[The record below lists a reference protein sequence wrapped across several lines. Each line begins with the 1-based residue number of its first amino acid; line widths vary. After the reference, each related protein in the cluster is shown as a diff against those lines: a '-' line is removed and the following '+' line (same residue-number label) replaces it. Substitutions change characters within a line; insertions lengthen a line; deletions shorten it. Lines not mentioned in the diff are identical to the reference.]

1 MNELGLTLDG
11 PKPLKGML
19 NVLGSNAAVPE
30 GGEKFAT
37 VLENRVQAN
46 LSQTEVTE
54 DGAEPVI
61 TQSAAKL
68 SWTPMSDETEE
79 TEIITNQPLDPIV
92 AAKISADPSMLNVE
106 KAATQEP
113 IYLDAQKQLAE
124 PLNQP
129 VAEPI
134 LSPQPSANTKPNI
147 AEPILSPQSSA
158 NTKPNIADDAGQTG
172 DAGHHPAIRTLADD
186 GNEMAIED
194 ETAADISL
202 LANTFQKR
210 RDSEQNPTAQLSE
223 GPLDPRDEPATA
235 EADQTVD
242 APIATPHILEPTT
255 PTKLPSHASIPSTGV
270 EAIAPTSRVQ
280 PTAPPALTEID
291 HDPAVQEPVT
301 SPASR
306 VMEKTDTAH
315 PRPIPEQEFD
325 ASTKPVT
332 PKLDR
337 PQSTGNSGEHLSRT
351 NANANANS
359 NASANANTNASSNT
373 HTDASTSS
381 NTNANTNT
389 DTNPA
394 NQPGQRSIQ
403 SPSLQ
408 QPRPAPSTRSGA
420 KAETSAEQ
428 EPTETTLLPKELMPK
443 EPKNDER
450 QVFSL
455 KIDPETQSKSG
466 PARSEP
472 ESPKEVP
479 LKTEPHHT
487 SVTSP
492 RIDSQSQ
499 GAILTPTTVEAIAE
513 RNTSLNTT
521 SHGSQPGG
529 ERLPTLAAA
538 MVLNTRDV
546 QWGQRLVAQIERISS
561 NGEGKLEL
569 SLRPKN
575 LGDMHITLDF
585 KGDETQVRI
594 VTETNAASRV
604 LIGAEDRL
612 AQMLDAAGFKLS
624 TFSAS
629 SDGGLGQGLGQHSR
643 QKQQATPGGS
653 KNRDTETGVKS
664 ERSGESH
671 NGTVN
676 VIA

>member
-46 LSQTEVTE
+46 LSQTEATE

-92 AAKISADPSMLNVE
+92 AAKISADPSMPNVE

-113 IYLDAQKQLAE
+113 IYLDAQKLLAE

-306 VMEKTDTAH
+306 VMEKTDTGH

-351 NANANANS
+351 NANANS

-373 HTDASTSS
+373 HTDA
-381 NTNANTNT
+381 NTNTNTNT
-389 DTNPA
+389 DTDTGTNPA

-487 SVTSP
+487 SVTPP

-594 VTETNAASRV
+594 VTETNVASRV